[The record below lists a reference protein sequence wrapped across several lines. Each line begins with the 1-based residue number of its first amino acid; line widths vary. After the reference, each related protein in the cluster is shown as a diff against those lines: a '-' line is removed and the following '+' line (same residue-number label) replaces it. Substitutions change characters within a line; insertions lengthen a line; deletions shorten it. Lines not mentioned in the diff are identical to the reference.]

1 MTTRSTN
8 EVTVSF
14 FSFDGVVACDCVAP
28 FTEVKDV
35 NNCSILNA
43 SGSKVD
49 SM

>member
-1 MTTRSTN
+1 MT
-8 EVTVSF
+8 VLLLL
-14 FSFDGVVACDCVAP
+14 